1 MAAVT
6 VLGAAAPAAAQVCST
21 FSLVGNFAI
30 TFGGINAAGR
40 DTTVFASVSLDAANA
55 LGMGQVTG
63 AMFVNERGS
72 ALQEV
77 PVAGTYQVF
86 TNCVVHLFIP
96 DGTGRTATLTGL
108 AVETGQFISLAS
120 VFDAAVQLT
129 GTARKFP
136 VARGH
141 VHWPSAGVYGRG

>member
-1 MAAVT
+1 MRLRLILVVAAVA
-6 VLGAAAPAAAQVCST
+6 VLGLAAPAAAQICST
-21 FSLVGNFAI
+21 FSLVGTFAI

-40 DTTVFASVSLDAANA
+40 DMTAFGSLTLGAANA
-55 LGMGQVTG
+55 LGVGEVTG

-72 ALQEV
+72 DLQQV

-86 TNCVVHLFIP
+86 NNCIVHLLIP
-96 DGTGRTATLTGL
+96 DGTTRTATLTGL
-108 AVETGQFISLAS
+108 AVDTGQFIPLSS

-136 VARGH
+136 
-141 VHWPSAGVYGRG
+141 